1 MGSYEFILLSLRILG
16 RASVAFGYALWSA
29 SLPIA
34 REDVRWFR
42 LAGGPTSPFV
52 SSVLCRHVFQQR
64 FTSTRACVH
73 PVCLYCLLCI
83 CEGLFIKPTAL
94 KDVRQFK
101 GKF

>member
-34 REDVRWFR
+34 REDVRWLR
-42 LAGGPTSPFV
+42 LAVGPD
-52 SSVLCRHVFQQR
+52 LAVFRQR